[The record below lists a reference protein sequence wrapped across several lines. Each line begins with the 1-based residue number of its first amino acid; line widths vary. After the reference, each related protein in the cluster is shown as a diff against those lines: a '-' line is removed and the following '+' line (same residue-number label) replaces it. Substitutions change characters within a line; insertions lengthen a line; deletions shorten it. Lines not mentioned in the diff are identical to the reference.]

1 MASLQRA
8 LVNLEMLSDDI
19 NALSSD
25 KLNTAT
31 HIHLLHSVLEELKN
45 AEATVVF
52 ETEASFHKTL
62 QGSLFEPIFERKRMV
77 GVYTKLVGYVITA
90 WEASNKANAIL
101 VDNFDAS
108 ADKRL
113 ELLQVKAIRAKSQL
127 KTVAT
132 AMGQNDYEKFTQA
145 LGLIAQEWQWDTLRA
160 RFQSSA
166 KVIIND
172 LRSGISDTDI
182 LLVDNANFPLRERN
196 FNIMLT

>member
-1 MASLQRA
+1 
-8 LVNLEMLSDDI
+8 
-19 NALSSD
+19 
-25 KLNTAT
+25 
-31 HIHLLHSVLEELKN
+31 
-45 AEATVVF
+45 
-52 ETEASFHKTL
+52 
-62 QGSLFEPIFERKRMV
+62 MV

-145 LGLIAQEWQWDTLRA
+145 LGLIAQEWQWDMLRA
-160 RFQSSA
+160 RF
-166 KVIIND
+166 
-172 LRSGISDTDI
+172 
-182 LLVDNANFPLRERN
+182 
-196 FNIMLT
+196 